1 MYYAGYGVLNTD
13 VAVFETAW
21 QRDNW
26 VNQWSVFERIP
37 LSAEEVWLIL
47 DGMPDHVKRETDIL
61 DDSIVWLINLYN
73 LD

>member
-1 MYYAGYGVLNTD
+1 MYYAGYGFLNTD

>member
-1 MYYAGYGVLNTD
+1 MYYAGYGFLNTD

-47 DGMPDHVKRETDIL
+47 DGMPDYVKRETDIL
-61 DDSIVWLINLYN
+61 DESIVWLINPYHF
-73 LD
+73 D